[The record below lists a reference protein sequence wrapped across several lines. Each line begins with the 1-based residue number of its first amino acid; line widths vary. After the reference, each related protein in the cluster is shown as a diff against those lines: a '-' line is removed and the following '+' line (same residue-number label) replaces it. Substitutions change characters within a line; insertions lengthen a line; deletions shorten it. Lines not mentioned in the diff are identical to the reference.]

1 MLVKGYLVV
10 RVEKQSYLCVLGC
23 VLGCVSVG
31 MCGLCVLGCVCLCV
45 VMCGHTVFRSPID
58 STDAQIINKL
68 SVDTL
73 LTTIYG

>member
-1 MLVKGYLVV
+1 MCVV
-10 RVEKQSYLCVLGC
+10 MC

-68 SVDTL
+68 SVDTVNYNL
-73 LTTIYG
+73 WLRLGLGVDLTCCHSVNN